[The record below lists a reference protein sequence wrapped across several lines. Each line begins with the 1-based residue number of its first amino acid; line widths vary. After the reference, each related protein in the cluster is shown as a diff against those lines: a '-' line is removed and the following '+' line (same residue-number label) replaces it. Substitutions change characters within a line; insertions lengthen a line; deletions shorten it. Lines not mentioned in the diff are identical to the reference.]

1 MKTTNINMIHE
12 LQAILRAK
20 TDRIEHISK
29 IVAEIRQNYP
39 IMTTKELLES
49 IHEVRGLEKELAQH
63 KEWCAWAKDQISR
76 FYAPATK
83 GVAA

>member
-1 MKTTNINMIHE
+1 MKTTNINMINE

-20 TDRIEHISK
+20 TDRINHINK
-29 IVAEIRQNYP
+29 IVAEIRKNYP
-39 IMTTKELLES
+39 TMTTNELIES

-76 FYAPATK
+76 LFAPAMK
-83 GVAA
+83 EIAA